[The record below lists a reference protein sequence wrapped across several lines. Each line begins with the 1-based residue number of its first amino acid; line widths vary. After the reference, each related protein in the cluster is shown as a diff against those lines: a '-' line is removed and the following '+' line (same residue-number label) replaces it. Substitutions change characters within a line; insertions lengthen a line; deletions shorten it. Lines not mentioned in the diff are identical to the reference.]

1 MQRQS
6 AASKFMG
13 AAKGFNSSMGI
24 SQIEAE
30 KPGVAAKGSRNGTT
44 EADFG
49 LCLLGANIKSDK
61 PQSLGRR
68 PARHAP
74 LRAPAPRPSGPCTDS
89 FLKSRLELTS
99 ERMLEQMKTIMPA
112 LRIWKK
118 LQRLHQCAAPTWSI
132 KPCSGGIDWLE
143 RLSGGDGVYR
153 FHRWQATLIRS
164 SGCMDGLEQDMSFGS
179 RFET

>member
-1 MQRQS
+1 MQRPS
-6 AASKFMG
+6 AASKIMR
-13 AAKGFNSSMGI
+13 AAKGLNPSMET

-30 KPGVAAKGSRNGTT
+30 KPGRAAK
-44 EADFG
+44 G
-49 LCLLGANIKSDK
+49 LCLLGANIKADK

-99 ERMLEQMKTIMPA
+99 ERMLEQMKIIMPA